1 MKRKKIRV
9 FNTKEEMAE
18 FVVRLWRGISSEAV
32 ASRGVFT
39 VALSGG
45 TTPVELYRRL
55 SVESEDIPWRDT
67 HMFLVDERA
76 VPFEDT
82 ESNYRMIKESLLD
95 PLGISERSVHRIPV
109 DLGDADF
116 SASEYERQ
124 IRGFFALEEGELPR
138 FDLIILGMGKDGH
151 TASLFPGTETALEH
165 QKLAVPVKGK
175 SIMHERVS
183 ITLPVINSALNVLFL
198 VSGPEKA
205 EMLKRVLEGDEQ
217 VLPAAQ
223 VAPENTD
230 PVFLADKEAARLVD
244 PDYS

>member
-9 FNTKEEMAE
+9 FNTKEEMTGS
-18 FVVRLWRGISSEAV
+18 VIPLWKNIACEAV

-45 TTPVELYRRL
+45 STPVDLYRRL
-55 SVESEDIPWRDT
+55 SAEPENLPWQNT

-82 ESNYRMIKESLLD
+82 ESNYGMIKESLLD
-95 PLGISERSVHRIPV
+95 PMGISERNVHRIPV
-109 DLGDADF
+109 DLGDAEF
-116 SASEYERQ
+116 SASEYEKR
-124 IRGFFALEEGELPR
+124 IKGFFGLEEGELPR

-151 TASLFPGTETALEH
+151 TASLFPGTGTALERR
-165 QKLAVPVKGK
+165 KLAVPVKGR

-183 ITLPVINSALNVLFL
+183 ITLPVINNALNVVFL

-205 EMLKRVLEGDEQ
+205 ETLKRVLEDDDLT
-217 VLPAAQ
+217 LPAAQ
-223 VAPENTD
+223 VTPESSD
-230 PVFLADKEAARLVD
+230 PVFLADKAAARLVD